1 MEEGVGPI
9 LHLSCADMAAF
20 LFSTIQAL
28 SKSTGTGTG
37 TGICHMLANFTI
49 KHTKTKLVIRIF
61 QAILFYYFKN
71 YFIYY
76 IMLFYHT
83 LSILTFILGF
93 NKLK

>member
-1 MEEGVGPI
+1 MGVGPI

-28 SKSTGTGTG
+28 SKSTGTG
-37 TGICHMLANFTI
+37 ICHMFANFTI

-83 LSILTFILGF
+83 LNILTFILGF

>member
-1 MEEGVGPI
+1 MGVGPI

-28 SKSTGTGTG
+28 SNSIRTGTGTA
-37 TGICHMLANFTI
+37 ICHMLANFTI

-71 YFIYY
+71 YFFYY
-76 IMLFYHT
+76 IMSFYHT
-83 LSILTFILGF
+83 SNILTFILGF